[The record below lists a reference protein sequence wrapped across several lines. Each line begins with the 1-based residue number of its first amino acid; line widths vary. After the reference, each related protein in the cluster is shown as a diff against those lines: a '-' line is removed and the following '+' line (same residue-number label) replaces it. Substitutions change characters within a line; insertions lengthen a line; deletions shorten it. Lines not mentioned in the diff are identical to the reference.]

1 MFEKAEGQA
10 VPAVSFFDPALK
22 EVRRRAFYQ
31 WSRTGMSK
39 YRTRIFF
46 RVMWTENLIQADIL
60 LVSILCVFVLAV
72 LSIFWGMQYSTES
85 KLTELKVWVVDFD
98 GQTDDY
104 RTSTPVVGPAVIST
118 AQEYINSPDLHLG
131 YMIQNAST
139 FDNDPWAVRQAVYDE
154 HAYAAV
160 IINPNATSLL
170 RAAITQHN
178 TSYDPT
184 DVIQTIII
192 TARDQN
198 TYYSYILP
206 DLTLFQN
213 AVLASFGPQ
222 WAQTLIT
229 TTKNLTMIPPQAINP
244 AIGFTTIDLR
254 PFTPAVTAPA
264 VTIGLI
270 YLIII
275 AFFNFPFLMPIH
287 AQLIKPS
294 STNPPLKIPQWLIW
308 RVCSN
313 IAAYFFLSFFY
324 SLVSLA
330 FGIPFTNS
338 PAPDTLPAENPN
350 AYDRASFVVFWMLN
364 WVGMAALGFPCENM
378 AMVLGF
384 PWSSFFLIFWVITNV
399 ATGFYAIELASVFYR
414 WGYAWPLHRS
424 MFTASTVCC
433 LTSANISSLVV
444 EALRTILFGTH
455 SRIGI
460 DFAVLFIW
468 IAVSIAF
475 FPVASSIMRWKMKRG
490 WA

>member
-1 MFEKAEGQA
+1 MSEKAEVET

-22 EVRRRAFYQ
+22 QVRRRVYYQ
-31 WSRTGMSK
+31 WCRT
-39 YRTRIFF
+39 
-46 RVMWTENLIQADIL
+46 L
-60 LVSILCVFVLAV
+60 SILCIFALTV
-72 LSIFWGMQYSTES
+72 LSIFWGSQYSTES
-85 KLTELKVWVVDFD
+85 KYTELKVWVVDFD

-104 RTSTPVVGPAVIST
+104 RTSTPLVGPAVVNT
-118 AQEYINSPDLHLG
+118 AQEFIDSPALHLG
-131 YMIQNAST
+131 YIIKNAST

-170 RAAITQHN
+170 RAAVSQQN
-178 TSYDPT
+178 TSYDPSGA
-184 DVIQTIII
+184 IQTVIIS
-192 TARDQN
+192 ARDEN
-198 TYYSYILP
+198 TYYSYVLP
-206 DLTLFQN
+206 DLTTFQS

-222 WAQTLIT
+222 WIQTLT
-229 TTKNLTMIPPQAINP
+229 TSNTNLTTIPPQAINP
-244 AIGFTTIDLR
+244 AIGFTNIDLR
-254 PFTPAVTAPA
+254 PFTPAVAAPA

-294 STNPPLKIPQWLIW
+294 AGNPPLKIPQWLIW
-308 RVCSN
+308 RICSN

-330 FGIPFTNS
+330 FGIPFSNS
-338 PAPDTLPAENPN
+338 PAPDTLPANNPN
-350 AYDRASFVVFWMLN
+350 AYGKGSFVVFWMLN
-364 WVGMAALGFPCENM
+364 WVGMTALGLPCENM

-399 ATGFYAIELASVFYR
+399 ATGFYAVELASVFYR
-414 WGYAWPLHRS
+414 WGYAWPLHR
-424 MFTASTVCC
+424 
-433 LTSANISSLVV
+433 IV

-455 SRIGI
+455 SRIGL

-475 FPVASSIMRWKMKRG
+475 FPVASFIMRWKMKRG
-490 WA
+490 LA